1 MTFLPNQFKSLS
13 IRHKLIAIIVIS
25 SLLVSLLT
33 TTFFI
38 GLEIYSFRRD
48 MVQNLTGLA
57 KVIGVN
63 SIAPLE
69 FPDPEAADEVLS
81 SLNARPH
88 ITQAALYNVRG
99 VIFSSYTTSPHL
111 STPEKYLGKI
121 QKKVLFTPGHVDLYI
136 PIEDHGKLSGIIFLQ
151 ADLGEFHDKLLR
163 YALMA
168 GIILLGS
175 FLFAWFI
182 SFRLQQVISK
192 PIISLAEAM
201 TRVRKKNDYSVRAPK
216 ISNDE
221 LGELAD
227 GFNSMLDHIQRYDQ
241 ELIAAK
247 EMAEEA
253 SQAKSEFLAHMSHE
267 IRTPMNGVL
276 GMAALLQDTSLDNKQ
291 QQFVQTIIQSGKSLL
306 TIINDILDF
315 SKIEAGKL
323 ELESVDFNLR
333 NLVEETVEILSG
345 QAQRKGLN
353 IASALDPAIP
363 AFVKGDPERLRQ
375 ILLNLLGNA
384 IKFTEKGEVIVRVR
398 PENPDNPEQV
408 YFAVEDTGIGIPV
421 MKQEHVF
428 SAFSQA
434 DGSTN
439 RQFGGTGLG
448 LSISRQLVEL
458 MQGSIG
464 VDSHEGQGST
474 FWFTIH
480 FAPGK
485 GEETIAVRDLRTLK
499 GLRILI
505 VMGHETGREILH
517 QQIIS
522 WNMHS
527 GGTGNG
533 FQALEMLETAVNRN
547 QAYDVAIISENIEGM
562 EALELARSIKG
573 NPRIRNLK
581 LILVHVLQAQTD
593 ETIMKAAGI
602 DCHLS
607 QPIRQSRLFD
617 CLINVMSK
625 SCQPVHESK
634 QTGTVQFLARILVAE
649 DNPTNQLVATGM
661 LEKLGCTVE
670 LVDDGLKAVA
680 AVKNYSYDLVFMDCQ
695 MPLMDGYQA
704 TEEIRKYEQQSGIKP
719 ISIIALTAHAMQGDR
734 EKCLRVGMNDYL
746 SKPFEERRLQ
756 TILQQWLP
764 DAAQKKPEQSESI
777 NTDNL
782 EQEHKPFHIDLA
794 VINEIRQLQKPEG
807 QNILHKIISSFLV
820 NSPRLLERLK
830 QAVAVGNHEDI
841 WQITHSLKS
850 SSASLGA
857 IQMAKI
863 CEKLEKIGRE
873 QRLEKSD
880 YLLQKLEGEFTL
892 VIRELQQISEKC
904 FKGEQ

>member
-38 GLEIYSFRRD
+38 SLEIYSFRRD

-69 FPDPEAADEVLS
+69 FLDPEAADEVLS

-111 STPEKYLGKI
+111 STPEKYLGEI

-353 IASALDPAIP
+353 IASTLDPAIP

-375 ILLNLLGNA
+375 ILFNLLGNA

-547 QAYDVAIISENIEGM
+547 QAYDIAIISENIEGM

-617 CLINVMSK
+617 CLMNVMSK

-734 EKCLRVGMNDYL
+734 EKCLRVGMNDHL

-782 EQEHKPFHIDLA
+782 GQEHKPFHIDLE

-807 QNILHKIISSFLV
+807 PNILHKIISSFLV